1 MKGKQLADL
10 RERMGWSKAKA
21 AELLGC
27 GRNQI
32 ATYEA
37 ADEVPLMLALACAAR
52 ANGLPPYGGT
62 QPAAPMAPVAEV
74 SKVVAP
80 VPAVP
85 APKVAAPVKVRAPA
99 PKPKGQTIV

>member
-1 MKGKQLADL
+1 MKGKQLAEL
-10 RERMGWSKAKA
+10 RERMGWSKTEA
-21 AELLGC
+21 ATQLGC

-62 QPAAPMAPVAEV
+62 QAAPPPAPTPAPAVAV
-74 SKVVAP
+74 KP
-80 VPAVP
+80 VPVRVTVRPP
-85 APKVAAPVKVRAPA
+85 A
-99 PKPKGQTIV
+99 PKGQTIV